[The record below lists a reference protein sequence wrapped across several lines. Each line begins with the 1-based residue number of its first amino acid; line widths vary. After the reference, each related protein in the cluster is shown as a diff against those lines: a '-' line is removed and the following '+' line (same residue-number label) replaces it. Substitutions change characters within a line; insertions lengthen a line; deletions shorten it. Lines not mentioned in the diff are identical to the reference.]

1 MFSSMPH
8 SFDDIGTLAGVAN
21 APVRVRGQR
30 AWPASHVR
38 SSLKTPQPPRKSSTR
53 AAVIPTRPCWLSL
66 SIYVKRLTLAVGLIS
81 TPAFVG
87 VWEDEQQL
95 ELKPCCLLPPTAILV
110 PESLDLVSSELS
122 YGIFWDFMKI
132 PEPQPRSFDP
142 WAMTHLSG
150 FTGVGRRN
158 LQG

>member
-1 MFSSMPH
+1 MFASMQH
-8 SFDDIGTLAGVAN
+8 KCAN
-21 APVRVRGQR
+21 P
-30 AWPASHVR
+30 P
-38 SSLKTPQPPRKSSTR
+38 KTTQPPWKASTE
-53 AAVIPTRPCWLSL
+53 AAGLLRRCWLSL

-95 ELKPCCLLPPTAILV
+95 ELKPCCLLPLKAILV
-110 PESLDLVSSELS
+110 PESRDLVSSELS
-122 YGIFWDFMKI
+122 YGKFGDFMKI

-142 WAMTHLSG
+142 WPMTHLSG